1 LFKRILHSEAHKLIS
16 KAPRLGDPNMKVVIL
31 GLAHAVQTTDGT
43 CSVVQKAEYRK
54 LLSQLVAERSVEF
67 IGEEQSPGHPTI
79 AGELANSLGVRW
91 EPIDMSESE
100 KESRGVPKKWFVV
113 PRYLGAE
120 ARTCLTEEGYQRDL
134 GNGWVEIEPRHESDK
149 MRDEFMFNHVICG
162 AGNAKRVLV
171 LCGYNHLLQLKQK
184 FLEAGHDVDC
194 DALYKYEW
202 FGS

>member
-1 LFKRILHSEAHKLIS
+1 M
-16 KAPRLGDPNMKVVIL
+16 KAFIL
-31 GLAHAVQTTDGT
+31 GLAHGVQTTAGT
-43 CSVVQKAEYRK
+43 CSEGQKLEYRK
-54 LLSQLVAERSVEF
+54 LLSRLVAERSVEF

-79 AGELANSLGVRW
+79 AGELANSLGIRW
-91 EPIDMSESE
+91 KPIDMSESE
-100 KESRGVPKKWFVV
+100 KENRGVAKKWSRV

-149 MRDEFMFNHVICG
+149 MRDEFMFNRVICD
-162 AGNAKRVLV
+162 AGNAKSVLV
-171 LCGYNHLLQLKQK
+171 LCGYNHLMQLKQK
-184 FLEAGHDVDC
+184 FLEAAHGVDC